1 MNDDVFLMFCPECG
15 EFSGRRKCPYCN
27 INKIETDMEIG
38 EWIMLSSKEQKK
50 YINNL
55 INTLGEN
62 DYDPELAK
70 QREAQERPVF
80 ADYVPDNRPECP
92 ICHSKSLS
100 KISNI
105 GKTTKI
111 GVFGIFGA
119 GDLGKTYKCNN
130 CGSRF

>member
-1 MNDDVFLMFCPECG
+1 MGITMKICPKCA
-15 EFSGRRKCPYCN
+15 EFKGTVRCSFCN
-27 INKIETDMEIG
+27 IDKIETELEVGDVMK
-38 EWIMLSSKEQKK
+38 MSPKEEKE

-55 INTLGEN
+55 INTLIK
-62 DYDPELAK
+62 DTYDPELAK

-92 ICHSKSLS
+92 ICHSKNLS

-105 GKTTKI
+105 GKATKI